1 MVDREA
7 IGTGLITQQNSK
19 FLKADLPPF
28 KDRCMGHVL
37 MARPVHPRRG
47 DGGIGRHASLRNWF
61 ARVKVRVLFA
71 LPTQDTE
78 PP

>member
-1 MVDREA
+1 
-7 IGTGLITQQNSK
+7 
-19 FLKADLPPF
+19 
-28 KDRCMGHVL
+28 MGHVL

-71 LPTQDTE
+71 LPHKALIVKWHNRPLVRVRPEFDSR
-78 PP
+78 

>member
-7 IGTGLITQQNSK
+7 IGTGLITQQNSE

-37 MARPVHPRRG
+37 MARPVHHKTTRG
-47 DGGIGRHASLRNWF
+47 DGGMADTPVLGTGV
-61 ARVKVRVLFA
+61 ARREGSSPFR
-71 LPTQDTE
+71 PTTQGGS
-78 PP
+78 